1 MKKNI
6 LLASLFSLSI
16 SAFAQCTGNERSFQ
30 AIDPIDQSTWEIRT
44 KEYLPAKKGVPVI
57 FVLPPIVG
65 ETVLD
70 RRVASKFC
78 ANGMAAYVI
87 QVVKENSQER
97 EINDLRVHDES
108 YERALGGVRQLIS
121 AMDNDTSFNGKF
133 GILGMSLGGMLS
145 SYVAGSEPRITAS
158 VIVAGAG
165 NVPGVLAGSDQEIV
179 VRQRN
184 ARLSALGLADVQDYR
199 ERLSSFV
206 TRDPLFVAANVAPR
220 SMYLFIANSDTT
232 VPTRYQQELRQAI
245 KDPLVFVMNASH
257 APGLIKAATLHVVKM
272 TSFFSKRL
280 KD

>member
-1 MKKNI
+1 MKKLI
-6 LLASLFSLSI
+6 LGFTLLSI
-16 SAFAQCTGNERSFQ
+16 SSATFAQCSGNERSFQ
-30 AIDPIDQSTWEIRT
+30 AIDPVDKSSWIINT
-44 KEYLPAKKGVPVI
+44 KEYLPAKNGVPVV

-70 RRVASKFC
+70 RRVVNKFC

-87 QVVKENSQER
+87 QVVKENSPER

-121 AMDNDTSFNGKF
+121 AMENDSRFNGKF

-145 SYVAGSEPRITAS
+145 SYVAGSEPRILAS

-165 NVPGVLAGSDQEIV
+165 NVPGVLADSDQEIV

-184 ARLSALGLADVQDYR
+184 ARLQALGLVDVEDYKQ
-199 ERLSSFV
+199 RLTNFV
-206 TRDPLFVAANVAPR
+206 TRDPLFVAGNVAPR

-232 VPTRYQQELRQAI
+232 VPTRYQQELRQAVS
-245 KDPLVFVMNASH
+245 DPLVFVMNASH
-257 APGLIKAATLHVVKM
+257 APGLIKAATLHVGKM

>member
-1 MKKNI
+1 MKNII
-6 LLASLFSLSI
+6 LLASLFSLPLTAI
-16 SAFAQCTGNERSFQ
+16 AQCTGSERSFQ
-30 AIDPIDQSTWEIRT
+30 GIDPIDQSSWEIRT
-44 KEYLPAKKGVPVI
+44 KEYLPTKKGGPVI

-78 ANGMAAYVI
+78 ASGMAAYVI

-121 AMDNDTSFNGKF
+121 AMENDPRFNGKF

-145 SYVAGSEPRITAS
+145 SYVAGSEPRILAS

-184 ARLSALGLADVQDYR
+184 ARLSALGLADVQDYQS
-199 ERLSSFV
+199 RLSSFV
-206 TRDPLFVAANVAPR
+206 TRDPLFVAGNVAPR

-232 VPTRYQQELRQAI
+232 VPTRYQQELRQAVRE
-245 KDPLVFVMNASH
+245 PLVFVMNASH
-257 APGLIKAATLHVVKM
+257 APGLIKAATLHVGKM